1 MHKIGDD
8 YMSKEKT
15 NKQGFLNFVKIKK
28 PETKELQ
35 TKEIKDMINKNLR
48 ALKYLEDK

>member
-1 MHKIGDD
+1 MIGDD
-8 YMSKEKT
+8 YMTTEIIT
-15 NKQGFLNFVKIKK
+15 KQSMSSFVKIKK

-35 TKEIKDMINKNLR
+35 TKEIKDMISKNLR

>member
-1 MHKIGDD
+1 MSAEKI
-8 YMSKEKT
+8 T
-15 NKQGFLNFVKIKK
+15 KQGFSNFVKIKK

-35 TKEIKDMINKNLR
+35 TKEIKNMINKNLR

>member
-1 MHKIGDD
+1 MIGAD
-8 YMSKEKT
+8 YMSAEKIT
-15 NKQGFLNFVKIKK
+15 KQGFSNFVKIKK

-35 TKEIKDMINKNLR
+35 TKEIKNMINKNWR